1 MDVSIII
8 TSFNYDK
15 YIEESIKSC
24 LNQETDCKFE
34 IIVVD
39 DGSNDRTKDILSK
52 YSDLCNIFCIK
63 NSGVEAASNIG
74 IKNAKSKY
82 FVRLDADDTLK
93 KNLVETLFNYIENN
107 KLAFAYSN
115 YDSIDEV
122 GDVIASLSLP
132 KFSEDE
138 IFNRGDFL
146 ASGTIVNKD
155 IFYKIGGY
163 NEQHKNCGLENYE
176 LILKFLNKGFKGGF
190 IEDNLFNYR
199 IHSSNMSLNR
209 RKSLIEYGKDLF
221 KSHGY
226 GEFKTNEFHP
236 FGLKI

>member
-15 YIEESIKSC
+15 FIEESIKSC
-24 LNQETDCKFE
+24 LNQETDCEFE

-39 DGSNDRTKDILSK
+39 DGSDDNTKSILSK
-52 YSDLCNIFCIK
+52 YSDLCNIFCID
-63 NSGVEAASNIG
+63 NSGVEVASNLG
-74 IKNAKSKY
+74 IKNAKSNY
-82 FVRLDADDTLK
+82 FIRLDADDSIK
-93 KNLVETLFNYIENN
+93 KNLVETLFNHIE
-107 KLAFAYSN
+107 KKQSAFAYSN
-115 YDSIDEV
+115 YDSIDEA
-122 GDVIASLSLP
+122 GRVISSVFLP
-132 KFSEDE
+132 KYNENE

-176 LILKFLNKGFKGGF
+176 LILKLINKGFNGSF

-199 IHSSNMSLNR
+199 IHSSNMSLSR
-209 RKSLIEYGKDLF
+209 RSSLIEYGKIIF
-221 KSHGY
+221 KRKGY

>member
-15 YIEESIKSC
+15 FIEESIKSC
-24 LNQETDCKFE
+24 LNQETDCEFE

-39 DGSNDRTKDILSK
+39 DGSDDNTKSILSK
-52 YSDLCNIFCIK
+52 YSDLCNIFCIE

-74 IKNAKSKY
+74 IKNAKSNY
-82 FVRLDADDTLK
+82 FIRLDADDSIK
-93 KNLVETLFNYIENN
+93 KNLVETLFNHIEKNQS
-107 KLAFAYSN
+107 AFAYSN
-115 YDSIDEV
+115 YDCIDEA
-122 GDVIASLSLP
+122 GHIINSIFLP
-132 KFSEDE
+132 KYSEDE

-176 LILKFLNKGFKGGF
+176 LILKFIYKGFKGSF

-209 RKSLIEYGKDLF
+209 RTSLIEYGKVLF
-221 KSHGY
+221 NSQGY

>member
-15 YIEESIKSC
+15 FIEESIKSC
-24 LNQETDCKFE
+24 LNQETDCEFE

-39 DGSNDRTKDILSK
+39 DGSDDNTKSILSK
-52 YSDLCNIFCIK
+52 YSDLCNIFCID
-63 NSGVEAASNIG
+63 NSGVEVASNLG
-74 IKNAKSKY
+74 IKNAKSNY
-82 FVRLDADDTLK
+82 FIRLDADDSIK
-93 KNLVETLFNYIENN
+93 KNLVETLFNHIE
-107 KLAFAYSN
+107 KKQSAFAYSN
-115 YDSIDEV
+115 YDSIDEA
-122 GDVIASLSLP
+122 GRVISSVFLP
-132 KFSEDE
+132 KYNENE

-176 LILKFLNKGFKGGF
+176 LILKLINKGFNGSF

-199 IHSSNMSLNR
+199 IHSSNMSLSR
-209 RKSLIEYGKDLF
+209 RSSLIEYGKIIF
-221 KSHGY
+221 KSKGY